1 MPYRSEPRGGG
12 KAVGHGKAATFPH
25 DARGAARTGTSTGL
39 SRPLPCSRAA
49 TFTFAAFGLAL
60 LSGCDLLTD
69 PFSTNDFSGDPFP
82 IAVDTSSGAVSLFAR
97 GDGVAEGTAL
107 LDILAP
113 VSIVDPSSPTAAP
126 RIETRS
132 LALLAPPDRIQRAL
146 LSGQLIELHPCDTGV
161 TDPAQLQDNC
171 TVGGEGRE
179 QEISLTIGADLLA
192 GDALRLELQ
201 QRRMFLLP
209 DIAGTDSDRSDAC
222 DAVFSQPF
230 RGGGTLLIGG
240 TELPYLGRRIV
251 ITACANPIE
260 VTPLNPTLLAPA
272 ARLASL
278 LPPWAASWA
287 PRAVPTQRGIDLLL
301 VTSTAVSET
310 LLSESAYRR
319 YLLSVMPDDQ
329 IDAFLAAQPAG
340 YVTLISGR
348 VDGRRAT
355 LPSLALVGKSTE
367 RGACG
372 DVYAHRYLTRDDN
385 LNPPFMEEL
394 DEEDQDGIISACLPG
409 TVDCPC
415 DSLPCGAPAIVELA
429 GSGDAQLNVLVI
441 PDDNPLLVGLRTELH
456 PDEAEVDGVI
466 GNELISRLS
475 FDVDYPNNRVLAR
488 CAEPVNG
495 GSCLARPEL
504 PNFEYGQ
511 RMTCCL
517 APLCPVDTIRGP
529 NCMCTPIPPEDAGA
543 R

>member
-1 MPYRSEPRGGG
+1 MRFRFDPRG
-12 KAVGHGKAATFPH
+12 P
-25 DARGAARTGTSTGL
+25 
-39 SRPLPCSRAA
+39 SRPLLTAA
-49 TFTFAAFGLAL
+49 LVGLAL
-60 LSGCDLLTD
+60 LGGCDLLTD

-82 IAVDTSSGAVSLFAR
+82 IAVDTSSGAVSVFAR
-97 GDGVAEGTAL
+97 GEGVAEGAAL

-113 VSIVDPSSPTAAP
+113 ISIVDPSSPTAAP
-126 RIETRS
+126 RIEARS
-132 LALLAPPDRIQRAL
+132 LALLAPPDRIQRAR
-146 LSGQLIELHPCDTGV
+146 LSGQLIEMHPCDPGV
-161 TDPAQLQDNC
+161 TDPAQIQDNC
-171 TVGGEGRE
+171 PVGGEGRE
-179 QEISLTIGADLLA
+179 QEISITVGADLLA

-201 QRRMFLLP
+201 QSRLFLLP
-209 DIAGTDSDRSDAC
+209 DIAGNDSDRSDAC
-222 DAVFSQPF
+222 DAVFPQPF

-240 TELPYLGRRIV
+240 TEVPYLGRRIV
-251 ITACANPIE
+251 MTACANPVE
-260 VTPLNPTLLAPA
+260 VAPLNPMLPAPDA
-272 ARLASL
+272 PLTSL
-278 LPPWAASWA
+278 LPTWARSWA
-287 PRAVPTQRGIDLLL
+287 PRAVPSQRGIDLLL
-301 VTSTAVSET
+301 VASTAVSET

-319 YLLSVMPDDQ
+319 YLLSVMPADQ

-340 YVTLISGR
+340 YVTLLSGR

-385 LNPPFMEEL
+385 LNPPAMEEL
-394 DEEDQDGIISACLPG
+394 DEEDKDGVISACQPG

-415 DSLPCGAPAIVELA
+415 DRLPCGAPAIVELA
-429 GSGDAQLNVLVI
+429 GNGGAQLNVLVI
-441 PDDNPLLVGLRTELH
+441 PDANPLLVGLRTELH

-466 GNELISRLS
+466 GNELIGRLS

-488 CAEPVNG
+488 CAAPIDG

-517 APLCPVDTIRGP
+517 TPLCPINTIRGP
-529 NCMCTPIPPEDAGA
+529 NCMCTPLPPEDAAA